1 MKTVIAAQNED
12 SSDEDARMHYQ
23 RFEDLARQLLTVSK
37 KDLNKRLAEYERKK
51 KKKKARKK

>member
-1 MKTVIAAQNED
+1 MKTIIAAE
-12 SSDEDARMHYQ
+12 SEDARMPYQ

-37 KDLNKRLAEYERKK
+37 KDLNKRRAEYERKK